1 MMVKDP
7 VCGLEVNENVTKY
20 YSDYMGKR
28 YYFCK
33 QSCKASFDDSPD
45 FYSQRRIVAMPRR
58 GCCG

>member
-1 MMVKDP
+1 MVKCP
-7 VCGLEVNENVTKY
+7 VCGLDVNENVTEF

-33 QSCKASFDDSPD
+33 QSCKTSFDNSPY
-45 FYSQRRIVAMPRR
+45 FYSQRIAESMPRR

>member
-1 MMVKDP
+1 MVKDP

-33 QSCKASFDDSPD
+33 QSCKTSFDDSPD
-45 FYSQRRIVAMPRR
+45 FYSQRRIVAIPRR